1 MVSVVPAFQ
10 DNYIWIISRNDLS
23 AAVVVD
29 PGEASGV
36 IQWLDGHHC
45 ALAGILVTHHHADHT
60 GGIADL
66 MTHAMEH
73 HPQRPLPIIG
83 PARARI
89 PEITTEVRD
98 GDRVRIDALGI
109 TWSVLDVPGH
119 TRDHIAFYS
128 EDDLNGT
135 GQPSVFCGDTL
146 FAAGCGRLFEGTA
159 EQMWASLQ
167 KLTALPNGTQVY
179 CAHEYTLSN
188 LVFAHHALPDHS
200 AIADRLEHVR
210 RLRAEGHMTVPT
222 TMDEERRTNPFL
234 LCRDVHAFAAMRERK
249 DQFRG

>member
-10 DNYIWIISRNDLS
+10 DNYIWIIRQNDRS

-36 IQWLDGHHC
+36 IAWLDQRGC
-45 ALAGILVTHHHADHT
+45 ALAAILVTHHHADHT

-66 MTHAMEH
+66 MAHAMEH
-73 HPQRPLPIIG
+73 HPERPLPIIG

-89 PEITTEVRD
+89 PEITNEVRE
-98 GDRVRIDALGI
+98 GDRVPIDALNI
-109 TWSVLDVPGH
+109 TLSVLDVPGH
-119 TRDHIAFYS
+119 TRDHIAFYT

-146 FAAGCGRLFEGTA
+146 FAAGCGRLFEGTP

-167 KLTALPNGTQVY
+167 KLAALPEGTQVY

-188 LVFAHHALPDHS
+188 LVFAHHALPEHA
-200 AIADRLEHVR
+200 AIADRLERVR
-210 RLRAEGHMTVPT
+210 RLRAEGRMTVPT
-222 TMDEERRTNPFL
+222 TMQEEQRTNPFL
-234 LCRDVHAFAAMRERK
+234 LCGDVRGFAAMRERK
-249 DQFRG
+249 DRFRG